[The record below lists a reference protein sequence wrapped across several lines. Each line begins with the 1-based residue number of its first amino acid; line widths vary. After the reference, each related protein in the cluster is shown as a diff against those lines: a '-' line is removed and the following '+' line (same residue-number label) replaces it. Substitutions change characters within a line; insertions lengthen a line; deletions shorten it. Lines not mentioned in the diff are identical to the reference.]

1 MGIPATG
8 RGSSSRN
15 EKEEGMKLN
24 RRTFVAGTAAAATF
38 AGFGTPLRAQEK
50 VIKIGMPMDFTRV
63 YTFVTSE
70 YAQGHRDYLTLVND
84 RGGVNGH
91 KIVADITDHANDVPR
106 AIEAYERMKRE
117 GAVLIDPLS
126 TPIARALVP
135 RALEDKL
142 NMVTTLSGR
151 SDAADGEAFP
161 YVMPLSPNYWTQ
173 AGILVDYFR
182 QVDKDLKGKKV
193 VFVHI
198 DTPFGREPLPIFQ
211 ALAAKQGFT
220 LQVFPYTPPGNDQ
233 AAIWPQVRRAQPDWV
248 VFWGAGVGQTV
259 ALSEAVRNGLKMDR
273 LSSSVWL
280 SESDMDVVGKDATK
294 GVIKF
299 EACAGGRDP
308 KVIQDIISNV
318 TSKGKGAGP
327 EAKVGTSYYNIGVMM
342 AAIVTESVR
351 VAFQKAPNGPITGP
365 WLNEGIRSIS
375 NFTADGFLP
384 GITVTKA
391 DHQGGGKGR
400 VARWDGAKFVPQ
412 TDWFAANQDLV
423 WAEIK
428 KYSEEFKKTGK

>member
-1 MGIPATG
+1 
-8 RGSSSRN
+8 
-15 EKEEGMKLN
+15 MKLD
-24 RRTFVAGTAAAATF
+24 RRDFLAGTAATALAGVSAPAF
-38 AGFGTPLRAQEK
+38 AQDK
-50 VIKIGMPMDFTRV
+50 VVKIGMPMDFTKV
-63 YTFVTSE
+63 YTFVTAE

-84 RGGVNGH
+84 SGGAGGY
-91 KIVADITDHANDVPR
+91 KILADITDHGNDIPR

-126 TPIARALVP
+126 TPVARALVP
-135 RALEDKL
+135 RALEDKI

-173 AGILVDYFR
+173 AGILIDYFR

-193 VFVHI
+193 VLVHI
-198 DTPFGREPLPIFQ
+198 DTPFGKEPIPIFQ
-211 ALAAKQGFT
+211 ALSEKLGYS
-220 LQVFPYTPPGNDQ
+220 LQTFPYAPPGNDQ

-248 VFWGAGVGQTV
+248 IFWGAGVGQTT

-273 LSSSVWL
+273 ISSSVWL
-280 SESDMDVVGKDATK
+280 SESDMDVVGKDACK

-299 EACAGGRDP
+299 EAAAGGREP
-308 KVIQDIISNV
+308 KVLQAIMRDV
-318 TSKGKGAGP
+318 VGKGKGAGP

-342 AAIVTESVR
+342 AAIVAEGVR
-351 VAFQKAPNGPITGP
+351 KAAEKAPNGPVTGP
-365 WLNEGIRSIS
+365 WLNAGIQSITS
-375 NFTADGFLP
+375 FTADGMLP
-384 GITVTKA
+384 GITVTA
-391 DHQGGGKGR
+391 QDHQGGGKGR

>member
-1 MGIPATG
+1 
-8 RGSSSRN
+8 
-15 EKEEGMKLN
+15 MKLD
-24 RRTFVAGTAAAATF
+24 RRDFLAGTAATALAGVSAPAF
-38 AGFGTPLRAQEK
+38 AQDK
-50 VIKIGMPMDFTRV
+50 VVKIGMPMDFTKV
-63 YTFVTSE
+63 YTFVTAE

-84 RGGVNGH
+84 SGGAGGY
-91 KIVADITDHANDVPR
+91 KILADITDHGNDIPR

-126 TPIARALVP
+126 TPVARALVP
-135 RALEDKL
+135 RALEDKI

-173 AGILVDYFR
+173 AGILIDYFR
-182 QVDKDLKGKKV
+182 QVDKDLKGKKIV
-193 VFVHI
+193 LVHI
-198 DTPFGREPLPIFQ
+198 DTPFGKEPIPIFQ
-211 ALAAKQGFT
+211 ALSEKLGYS
-220 LQVFPYTPPGNDQ
+220 LQTFPYAPPGNDQ

-248 VFWGAGVGQTV
+248 IFWGAGVGQTT

-273 LSSSVWL
+273 ISSSVWL
-280 SESDMDVVGKDATK
+280 SESDMDVVGKDACK

-299 EACAGGRDP
+299 EAAAGGREP
-308 KVIQDIISNV
+308 KVLQAIMRDV
-318 TSKGKGAGP
+318 VGKGKGAGP

-342 AAIVTESVR
+342 AAIVAEGVR
-351 VAFQKAPNGPITGP
+351 KAAEKAPNGPVTGP
-365 WLNEGIRSIS
+365 WLNAGIQSITS
-375 NFTADGFLP
+375 FTADGMLP
-384 GITVTKA
+384 GITVTA
-391 DHQGGGKGR
+391 QDHQGGGKGR